1 MPTKPSLFHIG
12 DYAVSFIE
20 LLGTITG
27 LLSVYFGT
35 KNHKAVWY
43 FGFVNVVCF
52 GVIFFQIALYS
63 DMLLQV
69 FYFFATAYGLWLW
82 GQKKESG
89 AGQISTLKKAEYK
102 NWVVAF

>member
-1 MPTKPSLFHIG
+1 MDFSIFWDANKSLFHIG

-35 KNHKAVWY
+35 QNHKAVWY

-52 GVIFFQIALYS
+52 GVIFFQIS
-63 DMLLQV
+63 FV
-69 FYFFATAYGLWLW
+69 FRYAFASVLFFRYGLWTLALGAKKGEW
-82 GQKKESG
+82 GR
-89 AGQISTLKKAEYK
+89 QIKSVL
-102 NWVVAF
+102 